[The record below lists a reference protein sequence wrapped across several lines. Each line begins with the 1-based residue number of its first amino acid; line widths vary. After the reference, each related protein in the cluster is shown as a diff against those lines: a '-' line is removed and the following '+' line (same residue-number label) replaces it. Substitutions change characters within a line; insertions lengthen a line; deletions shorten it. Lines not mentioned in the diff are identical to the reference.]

1 LSSGSVSIFGYEA
14 EEVLGEDF
22 DVIFT
27 NKDKANGI
35 PNKEIDKALKEGRA
49 VDNRWHICKD
59 ESLFYAYGLVFH
71 YLV

>member
-1 LSSGSVSIFGYEA
+1 MCRFTGLFYFHLRYKLKLIVELWFCLHLRYEA

-35 PNKEIDKALKEGRA
+35 PKRN
-49 VDNRWHICKD
+49 
-59 ESLFYAYGLVFH
+59 
-71 YLV
+71 